1 MHGLQSSVIAHATCA
16 ESRVECRGKAR
27 RKRSTGHRR
36 HAHYVDISLTP
47 EPQNQAVPPRA
58 MLPKPPACLVVRCSF
73 HRCIF
78 KLARRMTVS
87 DSLGALLPLLLEAPI
102 VDCTATAEA

>member
-1 MHGLQSSVIAHATCA
+1 M
-16 ESRVECRGKAR
+16 
-27 RKRSTGHRR
+27 
-36 HAHYVDISLTP
+36 
-47 EPQNQAVPPRA
+47 
-58 MLPKPPACLVVRCSF
+58 RCSF